1 MPHPCP
7 ESTRRLLHH
16 SSNSRLLTP
25 PLGGQVLAALCVVY
39 AVYASGGF
47 GTMSTEEVGM
57 SDGSRLGRAQTMVN
71 QNVNAWT
78 AKNL

>member
-1 MPHPCP
+1 M
-7 ESTRRLLHH
+7 
-16 SSNSRLLTP
+16 
-25 PLGGQVLAALCVVY
+25 LAALCVVY